1 MRTEHEFEEG
11 GLLRGILQIGFAGGA
26 ELPHRI
32 VTHPL
37 HSGLHFPSH
46 AGEAALGQRGEQ
58 ILLVFEMAVDGIRRD
73 PRAAGRLAKT
83 ETPGARGGEKFRRAI
98 QKRIPQVA
106 VVEGGA
112 FFHGELLTVSTL
124 VVNVDI
130 VNLRHA
136 NPATGNGA
144 PRIEIPTSVGR
155 ISLSVEGTA
164 ERAVFLWPSLFSD
177 LHLYDL
183 VVPLLGSDWRII
195 RVDGPGFGASER
207 PRPNTQPEHYADA
220 VVELLDALGQK
231 KTFFAGTS
239 WGGQIGAHLAC
250 RHPKRIEALLMMNT
264 PLEPSV
270 GGHLMKLFLT
280 RWFVSSAFF
289 ASGVAR
295 AFFAPATLRGAP
307 EVVRAFTARFAGFE
321 GRAAATTVAT
331 TLRAFP
337 GGEGILPQ
345 ITAPTTVLLGELDRL
360 GSPESLERIAR
371 KIPGARIEI
380 LPGCGHLAPLEAP
393 QAVARAINEL
403 ASRTQK

>member
-1 MRTEHEFEEG
+1 
-11 GLLRGILQIGFAGGA
+11 
-26 ELPHRI
+26 
-32 VTHPL
+32 
-37 HSGLHFPSH
+37 
-46 AGEAALGQRGEQ
+46 
-58 ILLVFEMAVDGIRRD
+58 
-73 PRAAGRLAKT
+73 
-83 ETPGARGGEKFRRAI
+83 
-98 QKRIPQVA
+98 
-106 VVEGGA
+106 
-112 FFHGELLTVSTL
+112 VSTL
-124 VVNVDI
+124 LVNVDI

-136 NPATGNGA
+136 NPATGNEA

-360 GSPESLERIAR
+360 GSPESLERIPVPESRSSPVAGIWPPSKPR
-371 KIPGARIEI
+371 RRSRGPSTNSPAELKNERETSNA
-380 LPGCGHLAPLEAP
+380 GCGKRGEADRRHRRDR
-393 QAVARAINEL
+393 QARRGCPP
-403 ASRTQK
+403 ASCKCGIPCPRPHP